1 MPRILFVEDEAD
13 ILQSLLK
20 FFKKQGYDVHGA
32 RTGAE
37 ALDLAQRYP
46 PDIAVMDVMLHE
58 GPAGLGGMDGFEICR
73 SLRDTGFDR
82 PVIFL
87 TARSTEQD
95 KLLGFEVGGDD
106 YVTKPFSLLVLKAR
120 VEANLRRVGGAREIY
135 RFGSITID
143 LDQYIIRRPDGDERL
158 SNRERD
164 LLRFFIENRG
174 RILSRDL
181 LLRQVWGYKS
191 GIATRTVD
199 THVLTVRK
207 KLGDNAQQPQFIETL
222 HGVGYQ
228 FIAQEG

>member
-20 FFKKQGYDVHGA
+20 FFKKQDYDVHGA
-32 RTGAE
+32 QTGAE

-135 RFGSITID
+135 RFGAVTID
-143 LDQYIIRRPDGDERL
+143 LDQYVIRRPDSTERL

>member
-135 RFGSITID
+135 RFGTITID
-143 LDQYIIRRPDGDERL
+143 LDQYIICRPDGDERL